1 VLAHP
6 FLNLNETELR
16 AFLPQA
22 VEAGL
27 DGMETLY
34 PRYSPEETALAE
46 EIAAE
51 FGLLPSGGSDFHG
64 ANKPDIVLGS
74 GTGEL
79 QVPCYFL
86 AELKARKA

>member
-1 VLAHP
+1 M
-6 FLNLNETELR
+6 NEAELR

-22 VEAGL
+22 VAVGL

-46 EIAAE
+46 TIATE

-64 ANKPDIVLGS
+64 DNKPDIALGT

-79 QVPCYFL
+79 RVPCHFL
-86 AELKARKA
+86 DKLKARKA